1 MIRALIDHL
10 WQSTLFGAAI
20 WSITLAL
27 RSNSAAV
34 RHGLWLLAS
43 LKFLVPFSA
52 LYLAGAAAGLVTPVE
67 AEPTLFG
74 AAVQAATP
82 MISPSL
88 SFSVNAPSKDPALL
102 FPGLAAP
109 GPWLHSV
116 SACAGCATGARR
128 ICFPGQRG
136 RRRAHCRM
144 RASRTRMSNPR
155 SHA

>member
-43 LKFLVPFSA
+43 LKFLIPFSA

-67 AEPTLFG
+67 TEATLFG
-74 AAVQAATP
+74 AAV
-82 MISPSL
+82 
-88 SFSVNAPSKDPALL
+88 
-102 FPGLAAP
+102 
-109 GPWLHSV
+109 H
-116 SACAGCATGARR
+116 RR
-128 ICFPGQRG
+128 HR
-136 RRRAHCRM
+136 
-144 RASRTRMSNPR
+144 
-155 SHA
+155 